1 MDGIGI
7 LPPPARGRGPAGWE
21 GADGIHSQ
29 AELQS
34 IKNLQKYEIN
44 DNCNTFAARNRLLH
58 MWLVLAFVS
67 AIFLGFYDT
76 SKKASL
82 RDNAVLPVLFLNTM
96 FSTLIFS
103 PFLLDYLG
111 GFGWFSGTFLDTAPF
126 GDGAFA
132 RGTQPLDTQL
142 LPECPCSPL
151 AARTFSNSL
160 SYSDLG
166 ATALVVQ
173 AHLLVVLKAFIV
185 LSSWICGYFGLKHLP
200 LSIVGP
206 INATRPVLV
215 LVGATLIFGESL
227 NLYQW
232 TGVLL
237 TIFSIFL
244 MSRAGKKENIDF
256 KSNRWIWCLA
266 GAVLM
271 GAVSGLYDKFI
282 VKSLSPMFV
291 QSWFNFYQ
299 MIIMAAICGLLWYPR
314 RHESTPFTWRWSI
327 PLISLF
333 ICVADFAYFSSLHDS
348 ESMISVVS
356 LVRRSSVIVSFACA
370 ALIFKERN
378 LRTKIVDLGLILLG
392 MAFIWVGTN

>member
-1 MDGIGI
+1 
-7 LPPPARGRGPAGWE
+7 L
-21 GADGIHSQ
+21 HFT
-29 AELQS
+29 L
-34 IKNLQKYEIN
+34 NL
-44 DNCNTFAARNRLLH
+44 L
-58 MWLVLAFVS
+58 
-67 AIFLGFYDT
+67 
-76 SKKASL
+76 
-82 RDNAVLPVLFLNTM
+82 
-96 FSTLIFS
+96 
-103 PFLLDYLG
+103 
-111 GFGWFSGTFLDTAPF
+111 
-126 GDGAFA
+126 
-132 RGTQPLDTQL
+132 
-142 LPECPCSPL
+142 
-151 AARTFSNSL
+151 
-160 SYSDLG
+160 
-166 ATALVVQ
+166 Q

-232 TGVLL
+232 VGVLL
-237 TIFSIFL
+237 TILSIFL

-256 KSNRWIWCLA
+256 KSNKWIWCLA
-266 GAVLM
+266 GAVVM

-282 VKSLSPMFV
+282 MKSLSPMFV

-299 MIIMAAICGLLWYPR
+299 MIIMAVICGLLWYPK
-314 RHESTPFTWRWSI
+314 RHQSTSFTWRWSI

-333 ICVADFAYFSSLHDS
+333 ICLADFAYFTSLNDS

-378 LRTKIVDLGLILLG
+378 LRAKIVDLGLILLG
-392 MAFIWVGTN
+392 MAFIWMGTAR

>member
-1 MDGIGI
+1 
-7 LPPPARGRGPAGWE
+7 
-21 GADGIHSQ
+21 
-29 AELQS
+29 
-34 IKNLQKYEIN
+34 
-44 DNCNTFAARNRLLH
+44 

-67 AIFLGFYDT
+67 ATFLGFYDT

-82 RDNAVLPVLFLNTM
+82 KGNAVLPVLFLNTV

-103 PFLLDYLG
+103 PFLMDYIG

-126 GDGAFA
+126 PDCAHFLGGA
-132 RGTQPLDTQL
+132 QSLDTQQ
-142 LPECPCSPL
+142 LPTSPCSTL
-151 AARTFSNSL
+151 AARTFNNSL
-160 SYSDLG
+160 SNSELG
-166 ATALVVQ
+166 ATTFVVR

-215 LVGATLIFGESL
+215 LVGATLIFGERL
-227 NLYQW
+227 NPYQW
-232 TGVLL
+232 AGVLV
-237 TIFSIFL
+237 TILSVFL
-244 MSRAGKKENIDF
+244 MSRTGKKENIDF
-256 KSNRWIWCLA
+256 KSNKWIWCLA

-282 VKSLSPMFV
+282 MKQLSPMFV

-299 MIIMAAICGLLWYPR
+299 MIIMAVICGLLWYPR
-314 RHESTPFTWRWSI
+314 RKESTPFTWRWSI

-333 ICVADFAYFSSLHDS
+333 ICIADFAYFTSLNNP

-378 LRTKIVDLGLILLG
+378 LRAKAVDLALILIG
-392 MAFIWVGTN
+392 MAFIWIGTR

>member
-1 MDGIGI
+1 
-7 LPPPARGRGPAGWE
+7 
-21 GADGIHSQ
+21 
-29 AELQS
+29 
-34 IKNLQKYEIN
+34 
-44 DNCNTFAARNRLLH
+44 

-67 AIFLGFYDT
+67 ATFLGFYDT

-82 RDNAVLPVLFLNTM
+82 RDNAVLPVLFLNTV

-103 PFLLDYLG
+103 PFLLDYIG

-126 GDGAFA
+126 C
-132 RGTQPLDTQL
+132 RGTEVSDIQPFTH
-142 LPECPCSPL
+142 
-151 AARTFSNSL
+151 SL
-160 SYSDLG
+160 SPISDGQPFINTLNTKG
-166 ATALVVQ
+166 LATTTE

-232 TGVLL
+232 VGVLL
-237 TIFSIFL
+237 TILSIFL
-244 MSRAGKKENIDF
+244 MSRAGKKEDIDF
-256 KSNRWIWCLA
+256 RSNKWIWCLA
-266 GAVLM
+266 GAVVM

-282 VKSLSPMFV
+282 MKSLSPMFV

-299 MIIMAAICGLLWYPR
+299 MIIMAVICGLLWYPK
-314 RHESTPFTWRWSI
+314 RHQSTSFTWRWSI

-333 ICVADFAYFSSLHDS
+333 ICLADFAYFTSLNDS
-348 ESMISVVS
+348 GSMISVVS

-370 ALIFKERN
+370 ALIFRERN
-378 LRTKIVDLGLILLG
+378 LRAKIVDLGLILLG
-392 MAFIWVGTN
+392 MAFIWMGTAR